1 VSEPAPPPQPLS
13 DDLAL
18 RAIVEGVE
26 AEIGDRFFV
35 SLVEHLAAA
44 LGARHAFVT
53 FLAPDRQSFRTLAV
67 WGPNGLQDNI
77 DVPVVGT
84 PCEAVLNGE
93 MSHHPDHLQQRFP
106 EDKGLADWQAE
117 SYCGVP
123 IMDRAGAV
131 LGHLAIFDNKP
142 MRDPRGISIMRIF
155 AARASAEFERLR
167 AERTLR
173 ESEHR
178 LASILDSAMDA
189 IVTFAE
195 DGGIELFNHAA
206 EKILG
211 VQARAAIGQ
220 PIVRFL
226 GDGFRTALERAH
238 AARREGGATSPY
250 LWAPEGL
257 VARRGDHE
265 FPVDATLSRVE
276 VAGRPL
282 YTLILRDVEE
292 RRRAEAEVRRLHEE
306 SAYLQEEIR
315 AVHHAGDIVGSSPA
329 LAAALDKVALVAG
342 TPSSVLILGET
353 GAGKELIAR
362 AVYAGSKRAQR
373 ALIKVNCA
381 ALPTG
386 LIESE
391 LFGHERG
398 AFTGATERRIG
409 RFELADGGTIFLD
422 EIGEMPLDV
431 QAKLLRVLQEREF
444 ERVGGTETV
453 TVDVRIIAATNRD
466 LAAAVAEGTFRQDL
480 YYRLNVF
487 PIAVPPLR
495 DRPEDIPLLVHYF
508 VGRYAQQTGRR
519 ITHVSAASMR
529 RLAAYRWPGNVRE
542 LENVIERAVILSTG
556 PELDV
561 AAELLPDLPRAPAPP
576 PSPPGLAPPPV
587 RRAEPIAAAER
598 SSIDDVE
605 REHIASVLKQTR
617 WRIEGSSGAAQLL
630 GINPST
636 LRSRIKKLGIRRSED
651 LS

>member
-1 VSEPAPPPQPLS
+1 VSEAVPVAQPLS

-53 FLAPDRQSFRTLAV
+53 FLSPDRRSFRTLAV
-67 WGPNGLQDNI
+67 WGPNGLQDNL
-77 DVPVVGT
+77 DVPVAGS

-93 MSHHPDHLQQRFP
+93 MSHHPERLQQLFP
-106 EDKGLADWQAE
+106 ADTGLVDWQAE

-123 IMDRAGAV
+123 IMDRGGAV

-142 MRDPRGISIMRIF
+142 MRDPRGLSIMRIF
-155 AARASAEFERLR
+155 AARARAEFERLR
-167 AERTLR
+167 AERRLR
-173 ESEHR
+173 ENEHR
-178 LASILDSAMDA
+178 LASIIDSAMDA
-189 IVTFAE
+189 IITF
-195 DGGIELFNHAA
+195 DGSGRVELFNDAA
-206 EKILG
+206 EKVLG
-211 VQARAAIGQ
+211 VSATGAIGQ
-220 PIVRFL
+220 SIARFL
-226 GDGFRTALERAH
+226 GASFHAAIERAQ
-238 AARREGGATSPY
+238 AALRDGSRATPY

-257 VARRGDHE
+257 AACRIDGRE
-265 FPVDATLSRVE
+265 FPVEATLSQVE
-276 VAGRPL
+276 VAGRSL

-292 RRRAEAEVRRLHEE
+292 RRRAQDEVRRLHRE

-315 AVHHAGDIVGSSPA
+315 AVHHAGDILGTSPA
-329 LAAALDKVALVAG
+329 LAAALERIALVAN
-342 TPSSVLILGET
+342 TESSVLILGET
-353 GAGKELIAR
+353 GTGKELIAR
-362 AVYAGSKRAQR
+362 AVYAASKRAPR

-386 LIESE
+386 LVESE

-444 ERVGGTETV
+444 ERVGGSQTV
-453 TVDVRIIAATNRD
+453 RVDVRIIAATNRD
-466 LAAAVAEGTFRQDL
+466 LAAAVADGTFRQDL

-495 DRPEDIPLLVHYF
+495 QRPEDIPLLAHYF
-508 VGRYAQQTGRR
+508 VARYAQQIGRR
-519 ITHVSAASMR
+519 ITHIAAESMR
-529 RLAAYRWPGNVRE
+529 RLVSYGWPGNVRE
-542 LENVIERAVILSTG
+542 LENVIERAVILAVG
-556 PELDV
+556 PQLDI
-561 AAELLPDLPRAPAPP
+561 AAELLPVPLAPPVPLTQPAPVATRPAAPAPP
-576 PSPPGLAPPPV
+576 
-587 RRAEPIAAAER
+587 
-598 SSIDDVE
+598 SIEDIE
-605 REHIASVLKQTR
+605 REHIATVLRQTR
-617 WRIEGSSGAAQLL
+617 WRIEGPSGAAQSL
-630 GINPST
+630 GVNPST

-651 LS
+651 VS